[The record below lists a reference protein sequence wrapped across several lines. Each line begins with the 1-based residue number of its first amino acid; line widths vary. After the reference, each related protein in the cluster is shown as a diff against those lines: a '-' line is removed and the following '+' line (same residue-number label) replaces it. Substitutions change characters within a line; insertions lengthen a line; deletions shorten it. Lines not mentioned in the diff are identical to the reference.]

1 MEHEIEL
8 KTSTH
13 ISFLEMSFS
22 NKVKWF
28 WTQVKS
34 YISPI
39 WIYSTAKHDLL
50 HRYKTNYIFN
60 VLNTYH
66 ELAYR
71 HLGFLFSFPI
81 MLFKK
86 IIGPIFY
93 SIFTFRYLTI
103 YYNVSNH
110 ILSVQVLLIRI
121 WYKDLFS
128 SIRYLPLI
136 DFFSYCRLSIY
147 SCPPAWY
154 SCSLAWLNMHL

>member
-28 WTQVKS
+28 CS
-34 YISPI
+34 S
-39 WIYSTAKHDLL
+39 WITLSDDS
-50 HRYKTNYIFN
+50 KTNYIFN
-60 VLNTYH
+60 ILNTYH

-86 IIGPIFY
+86 IIGPIVF
-93 SIFTFRYLTI
+93 SIFTFWYWTI

-110 ILSVQVLLIRI
+110 ILSVQVLLIRR
-121 WYKDLFS
+121 WYIDLFS
-128 SIRYLPLI
+128 SIQYIPLI
-136 DFFSYCRLSIY
+136 DFFFILQAIDLFMSSCMIFVFLSLIEY
-147 SCPPAWY
+147 AFVNVMMGDISDG
-154 SCSLAWLNMHL
+154 M

>member
-28 WTQVKS
+28 WTQAKS
-34 YISPI
+34 S
-39 WIYSTAKHDLL
+39 AKHDLL

-60 VLNTYH
+60 ILNTYH

-86 IIGPIFY
+86 IIGPIVFP
-93 SIFTFRYLTI
+93 IFTFWYWTI

-110 ILSVQVLLIRI
+110 ILSVQVLLIRR
-121 WYKDLFS
+121 WYIDLFS
-128 SIRYLPLI
+128 SIRYLSLI